1 MEVSHV
7 STTASSPPDSVLLLG
22 SPIPQPMP
30 VLRLE
35 QLWPQLPAS
44 RREAIGAI
52 LAQMIA
58 RQMAAM
64 HSPVAQE
71 EHHE

>member
-7 STTASSPPDSVLLLG
+7 STTASSPPDSVPFLG
-22 SPIPQPMP
+22 SPSPQAAP

-35 QLWPQLPAS
+35 QLWLQLPAS
-44 RREAIGAI
+44 HRQAIGAI